1 MLRGTL
7 VINGGLKGLKIH
19 LGPERRSRPHNGTF
33 EEYQRFVYAVAQT
46 MLW

>member
-7 VINGGLKGLKIH
+7 VINGGLKIH
-19 LGPERRSRPHNGTF
+19 LDPERRWPLQNGTF
-33 EEYQRFVYAVAQT
+33 EEYQRFVYSVAQK

>member
-7 VINGGLKGLKIH
+7 VINGGLKIH
-19 LGPERRSRPHNGTF
+19 ICPERQLKPRNETF
-33 EEYQRFVYAVAQT
+33 DEYRRFVYSVAQT